1 MITVMLSG
9 KKSKGALED
18 MGKQLAESVWE
29 QTLENKESSK
39 TFHELNQGEKFDME
53 NYQPNNNQWGA

>member
-1 MITVMLSG
+1 
-9 KKSKGALED
+9 

-39 TFHELNQGEKFDME
+39 TFHQLNQGKKFDME
-53 NYQPNNNQWGA
+53 NYRPNNNQWGLHEDALMDSWMPL